1 LKLPVTSGAVAVLA
15 IIFGIPC
22 LWAQNLGDIAR
33 QDRERRS
40 RLSSHSPILT
50 NDDLVR
56 ERILTPELIYRILT
70 TQGDPGATAVSPPA
84 PQRAEEQVPPSPVT
98 VDMVRKIRS
107 SAAHQPPSLEA
118 IQPAAVAAQTLPART
133 LAYTEPA
140 VAATAAID
148 EPVSLGEYARH
159 LRAYRATDVN
169 VPTPDVSPAETAVA
183 ATAVAAKEDD
193 GISLGEYARQ
203 LRSHRTTNVDPQT
216 PDVSTA
222 ETAVASHD
230 DNEISLGE
238 YARQLQ
244 SRRVAEPLVARG
256 PAASETPADAGQP
269 VSLGEYARHLRA
281 LRSIQTSESASIA
294 PLPPRTEVR
303 VLQPE
308 IALGEYARQ
317 FRIRRAAEEYA
328 RLLAQDD
335 TSFAAALTGDATPP
349 IRYHEIRPGA
359 AAQSQRQRRVV
370 AARNNPG
377 PAPERHIA
385 VTVRRGDSLWRLA
398 RTYLRSGARWQ
409 SISFLNRHPGSPHL
423 IRAGEVVLIPVV
435 GPQRARASAVASRRP
450 GNPIR

>member
-1 LKLPVTSGAVAVLA
+1 MKLPVSSGAVAVLA

-40 RLSSHSPILT
+40 RLFRHSPVLT
-50 NDDLVR
+50 NDDLAR
-56 ERILTPELIYRILT
+56 ERILTPELKYRILM
-70 TQGDPGATAVSPPA
+70 TQGDPGATAASSPA
-84 PQRAEEQVPPSPVT
+84 PQLTEQQVPPSPVT
-98 VDMVRKIRS
+98 VGMVLEIQS
-107 SAAHQPPSLEA
+107 SAAHQPPAWEV
-118 IQPAAVAAQTLPART
+118 IQ
-133 LAYTEPA
+133 PA

-148 EPVSLGEYARH
+148 EPVSLGEYARQ
-159 LRAYRATDVN
+159 LRAYRATGVN
-169 VPTPDVSPAETAVA
+169 V
-183 ATAVAAKEDD
+183 
-193 GISLGEYARQ
+193 
-203 LRSHRTTNVDPQT
+203 QT
-216 PDVSTA
+216 PDVTAA

-269 VSLGEYARHLRA
+269 VSLGEYARQLRA

-308 IALGEYARQ
+308 ISLGEYARQ
-317 FRIRRAAEEYA
+317 LRIRRAAEEYA

-335 TSFAAALTGDATPP
+335 TSFAAALSGAATPL

-370 AARNNPG
+370 VARNNPG

-385 VTVRRGDSLWRLA
+385 VTVLRGDSLWRLA
-398 RTYLRSGARWQ
+398 RTYLGSGARWQ

-423 IRAGEVVLIPVV
+423 IRAGEVVLIPVS
-435 GPQRARASAVASRRP
+435 GPQRARASAVASRHP
-450 GNPIR
+450 GNPLR

>member
-1 LKLPVTSGAVAVLA
+1 MKLPVSSGAVAVLA

-40 RLSSHSPILT
+40 RLFRHSPVLT
-50 NDDLVR
+50 NDDLAR
-56 ERILTPELIYRILT
+56 ERILTPELKYRILM
-70 TQGDPGATAVSPPA
+70 TQGDPGATAASSPA
-84 PQRAEEQVPPSPVT
+84 PQLTEQQVPPSPVT
-98 VDMVRKIRS
+98 VGMVLEIQS
-107 SAAHQPPSLEA
+107 SAAHQPPAWEV
-118 IQPAAVAAQTLPART
+118 IQ
-133 LAYTEPA
+133 PA

-148 EPVSLGEYARH
+148 EPVSLGEYARQ
-159 LRAYRATDVN
+159 LRAYRATGVN
-169 VPTPDVSPAETAVA
+169 VQTPDVSTAETE
-183 ATAVAAKEDD
+183 VAAKEDD

-203 LRSHRTTNVDPQT
+203 LRAYRATGVNVQT
-216 PDVSTA
+216 PDVTAA

-269 VSLGEYARHLRA
+269 VSLGEYARQLRA

-308 IALGEYARQ
+308 ISLGEYARQ
-317 FRIRRAAEEYA
+317 LRIRRAAEEYA

-335 TSFAAALTGDATPP
+335 TSFAAALSGAATPL

-370 AARNNPG
+370 VARNNPG

-385 VTVRRGDSLWRLA
+385 VTVLRGDSLWRLA
-398 RTYLRSGARWQ
+398 RTYLGSGARWQ

-423 IRAGEVVLIPVV
+423 IRAGEVVLIPVS
-435 GPQRARASAVASRRP
+435 GPQRARASAVASRHP
-450 GNPIR
+450 GNPLR